1 MTEFRGVLFGVIPI
15 LLTPFHDDG
24 SIDEASLRNEVDF
37 AIDAGVHG
45 LGIALGSE
53 VFTFTEEERD
63 RVTTIVV
70 EQAKNRV
77 PIVVNTGAVSTNLAV
92 HYSKRAYQLGAAGL
106 MCTPP
111 VGGFSTEAVIG
122 YFQAISNAAPLP
134 IVQQDTPT
142 TPIPAPMIRAIA
154 EACDRATYA
163 KVESVPPS
171 VQVYKAVRDAGD
183 VVEVFGGAG
192 GGQFLPEL
200 RRGSIGTMPFPSSI
214 RAFVEVWDRWHA
226 GDVAGAQE
234 VFDTQI
240 APLLNVPVGGLG
252 AAHQVHKEALRRQG
266 VIRSAY
272 VRPPIEPLDPMTRED
287 LQAVCD
293 RMGWS
298 A

>member
-1 MTEFRGVLFGVIPI
+1 
-15 LLTPFHDDG
+15 
-24 SIDEASLRNEVDF
+24 
-37 AIDAGVHG
+37 
-45 LGIALGSE
+45 
-53 VFTFTEEERD
+53 
-63 RVTTIVV
+63 
-70 EQAKNRV
+70 
-77 PIVVNTGAVSTNLAV
+77 
-92 HYSKRAYQLGAAGL
+92 
-106 MCTPP
+106 
-111 VGGFSTEAVIG
+111 
-122 YFQAISNAAPLP
+122 
-134 IVQQDTPT
+134 
-142 TPIPAPMIRAIA
+142 
-154 EACDRATYA
+154 
-163 KVESVPPS
+163 
-171 VQVYKAVRDAGD
+171 
-183 VVEVFGGAG
+183 VFGGAG